1 MFETRHSCA
10 GCVCEKLS
18 LLSLHKHNAVLG
30 EFSHFGRCT
39 AAAMCYN
46 PPSTAGVA
54 GASGRCEM
62 RRQSRRLALELV
74 NAQNRARYHPGCR
87 VFDSALDLEASEVR
101 KLTALMSHVHDIS
114 DAPELSVSGELYQ
127 GHCLLRGH

>member
-1 MFETRHSCA
+1 MFEARHSCA
-10 GCVCEKLS
+10 GCVCDKLS

-30 EFSHFGRCT
+30 EFSYFERCA

-54 GASGRCEM
+54 GAAGRCEM
-62 RRQSRRLALELV
+62 RRQSRRLAFELV
-74 NAQNRARYHPGCR
+74 NARNRARDHVVGHA
-87 VFDSALDLEASEVR
+87 FDSALDLEASEVR
-101 KLTALMSHVHDIS
+101 KLTALMVLVHGIS